1 LNNNKMF
8 RLAPFIAGAA
18 AVHLTKDNYDEL
30 TAGRTVFIKMYAPW
44 CGHCKSMAPAW
55 ETLTTEW
62 EGKDGA
68 LVAEVDCTSDEGKPV
83 CDANG
88 VQGFPTIKWG
98 DPAALED
105 YQGGRDLEAFR
116 TFAEEN
122 LKPQCSPANI
132 DLCTDEKKAQIE
144 ELMALSGEMLDEKI
158 KTQEGEM
165 EKAEADFKELVEKLQ
180 KKYERANK
188 KKDKKLKEIKDSGL
202 GLMKSVRAH
211 AAKASKQ
218 EL

>member
-1 LNNNKMF
+1 MF
-8 RLAPFIAGAA
+8 RLAPFVAGAA
-18 AVHLTKDNYDEL
+18 AVHLTKDNYEEL
-30 TAGRTVFIKMYAPW
+30 TAGRTVFLKMYAPW

-55 ETLTTEW
+55 DTLTAEW

-68 LVAEVDCTSDEGKPV
+68 LVAEVDCTTDEGKPV

-88 VQGFPTIKWG
+88 VQGFPTLKWG

-105 YQGGRDLEAFR
+105 YQGGRDLEAFQK
-116 TFAEEN
+116 FAEEN

-132 DLCTDEKKAQIE
+132 DLCDEEKTKQIT
-144 ELMALSGEMLDEKI
+144 ELQALSAELLNEKI
-158 KTQEGEM
+158 TTQEAEM
-165 EKAEADFKELVEKLQ
+165 AKTESDFKELVEKLQ

-188 KKDKKLKEIKDSGL
+188 KKDSKLKEIKESGL

-211 AAKASKQ
+211 GAKASNE